1 MEADPSPAQHP
12 RDGIS
17 RSVPRSQESLHMA
30 EVGGS
35 GPPPEMHD
43 DVFPD
48 ALRLDEDEA
57 LVLAQE
63 ASLKT
68 STDASLND
76 KMLESEM
83 RHAQQLSLRQSQA
96 DAARAREREEDELRL
111 ALEASMESSKPAAS
125 TPSAAT
131 SKRTAAAEEE
141 PEYRQNYG

>member
-1 MEADPSPAQHP
+1 
-12 RDGIS
+12 
-17 RSVPRSQESLHMA
+17 
-30 EVGGS
+30 
-35 GPPPEMHD
+35 MHD